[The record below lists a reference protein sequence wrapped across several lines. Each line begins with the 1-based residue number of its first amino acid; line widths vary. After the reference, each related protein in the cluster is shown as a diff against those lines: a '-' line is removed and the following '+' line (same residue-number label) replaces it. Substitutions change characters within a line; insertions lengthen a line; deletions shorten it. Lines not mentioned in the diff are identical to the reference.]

1 MFESWQ
7 QKKELRFEWKDVSTV
22 NKEGDGAL
30 KRPVVGSPLTS
41 TKVVNAR
48 AVLQFAPEVFADVKQ
63 VLLKVRYEGDVGY
76 AFIEGEMFHDNFCNG
91 SPWEI
96 DLMPYK
102 EELSKYGMYLYVSPR
117 KTGAYVDNTS
127 AMAARYEVV
136 KEQIARI
143 DSVELEAV
151 KRIEIKL

>member
-1 MFESWQ
+1 M
-7 QKKELRFEWKDVSTV
+7 STV
-22 NKEGDGAL
+22 NKDGDGAL

-48 AVLQFAPEVFADVKQ
+48 AVLKFAPETFADMKQ
-63 VLLKVRYEGDVGY
+63 LLLKVRYEGDVGY

-91 SPWEI
+91 ASWEI
-96 DLMPYK
+96 DLMPYR
-102 EELSKYGMYLYVSPR
+102 EELTKYGMYLYVSPR

-127 AMAARYEVV
+127 AMAARHEVV
-136 KEQIARI
+136 KEQVARI

-151 KRIEIKL
+151 MRIEMTL